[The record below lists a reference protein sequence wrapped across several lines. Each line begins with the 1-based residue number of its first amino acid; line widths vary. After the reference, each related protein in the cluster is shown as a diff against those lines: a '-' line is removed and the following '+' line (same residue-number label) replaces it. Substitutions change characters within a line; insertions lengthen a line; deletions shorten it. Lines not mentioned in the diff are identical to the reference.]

1 MENKKCK
8 KCEILK
14 PLIDFSIAKE
24 NKDGLNNVCKKCK
37 CEYAKLHRKNNKDII
52 SNRRKVLYKKP
63 SVPENYVIIEN
74 KICSICFLNK
84 AITDF
89 NKNKYK
95 KDGHRP
101 ECKVCQSKKGG
112 KYRSNNVNKLKQYR
126 LDNKIK
132 INQYKKNK
140 KETDIN
146 YKITCN
152 LRTRLWGAIKNN
164 YKSGSAVND
173 LGCTI
178 EYFKTYIES
187 NFEKG
192 MSWDNWGRD
201 TWHLDHVKPLSS
213 FNLSNRKEFLI
224 AVNYKN
230 IKPMWF
236 KDNLSKGG
244 IKNIHA

>member
-8 KCEILK
+8 VCEITKSLN
-14 PLIDFSIAKE
+14 DFSIAKE
-24 NKDGLNNVCKKCK
+24 NKDGFSNTCKNCR
-37 CEYAKLHRKNNKDII
+37 CEYAKLHRNINKITI
-52 SNRRKVLYKKP
+52 SNRRKELYKTP
-63 SVPENYVIIEN
+63 SKPENYIIVDNKNCSVCLEN
-74 KICSICFLNK
+74 KPIS
-84 AITDF
+84 DF
-89 NKNKYK
+89 NKNKFK
-95 KDGHRP
+95 KDGYRP
-101 ECKVCQSKKGG
+101 ECKVCQSKKT
-112 KYRSNNVNKLKQYR
+112 KEYRLNNVDKLKQYR
-126 LDNKIK
+126 LNNKIK

-140 KETDIN
+140 RETDIN

-152 LRTRLWGAIKNN
+152 LRTRLWSAIKND

-178 EYFKTYIES
+178 EYFKTYIELK
-187 NFEKG
+187 FEHG

-201 TWHLDHVKPLSS
+201 TWHLDHIKPLSS
-213 FNLSNRKEFLI
+213 FNLSNREEFLS

-244 IKNIHA
+244 VKKK